1 MRPGHP
7 PSTEAPVITTMNICR
22 LVTLTALV
30 VFAVG
35 CTTASNTNPGP
46 GAANNRDV
54 NRPADANTTARNTG
68 AISGQTVNTATNRT
82 N

>member
-1 MRPGHP
+1 MTIR
-7 PSTEAPVITTMNICR
+7 SFAAFVS
-22 LVTLTALV
+22 LALV
-30 VFAVG
+30 AFAAG
-35 CTTASNTNPGP
+35 CTTSSNSNPGP

-68 AISGQTVNTATNRT
+68 AASGQTVNNATNRT